1 MKKYIGCKLLK
12 AEPMTRGA
20 YNEYRG
26 WTIPEDEDPE
36 DPGYFVRYPEGYVS
50 WSPKHIFEQAYMEVN
65 DNKDLPSGISIGQ
78 KMVDEFVA
86 YTETITMGDRTTVV
100 RCVLRNGFEIVESS
114 ACVDPRNYS
123 EELGQ
128 KICMEKMELRC
139 FLNLDGRM
147 LLFHKLKNLFPI
159 KRNTFR

>member
-36 DPGYFVRYPEGYVS
+36 DPGYFVRYSDGYVS
-50 WSPKHIFEQAYMEVN
+50 WSPKHVFEQSYMEVD

-78 KMVDEFVA
+78 RMVDEFVA

-100 RCVLRNGFEIVESS
+100 RCVLRNGFELVESS

-128 KICMEKMELRC
+128 KICMEKIKDRIWELLG
-139 FLNLDGRM
+139 FLLQTAWHGIR
-147 LLFHKLKNLFPI
+147 
-159 KRNTFR
+159 

>member
-50 WSPKHIFEQAYMEVN
+50 WSPKHIFEQAYMEV
-65 DNKDLPSGISIGQ
+65 
-78 KMVDEFVA
+78 
-86 YTETITMGDRTTVV
+86 
-100 RCVLRNGFEIVESS
+100 
-114 ACVDPRNYS
+114 
-123 EELGQ
+123 
-128 KICMEKMELRC
+128 KIENEK
-139 FLNLDGRM
+139 
-147 LLFHKLKNLFPI
+147 
-159 KRNTFR
+159 

>member
-36 DPGYFVRYPEGYVS
+36 DPGYFVRYPDGYVS

-123 EELGQ
+123 EELGR
-128 KICMEKMELRC
+128 KICMEKIKDKIWELLG
-139 FLNLDGRM
+139 FLLQTAWHGIR
-147 LLFHKLKNLFPI
+147 
-159 KRNTFR
+159 